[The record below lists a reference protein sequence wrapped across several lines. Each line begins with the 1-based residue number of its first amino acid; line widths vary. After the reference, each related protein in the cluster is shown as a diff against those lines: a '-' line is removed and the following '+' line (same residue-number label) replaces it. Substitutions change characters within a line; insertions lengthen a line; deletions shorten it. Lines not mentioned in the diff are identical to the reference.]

1 VESAVDLVHKPTGI
15 RIFCQ
20 QERSQLRN
28 KEVAMTLLRAKL
40 YEIEIEKQSDLIYG
54 MRKAQVGTGSR
65 SEKIRTYNWKDSRC
79 TDHRLNQN
87 FPLQSVMSADL
98 LAEIHNKCV
107 ADDQQS
113 AMKAMLES
121 NQK

>member
-1 VESAVDLVHKPTGI
+1 
-15 RIFCQ
+15 
-20 QERSQLRN
+20 
-28 KEVAMTLLRAKL
+28 MTLLRAKL
-40 YEIEIEKQSDLIYG
+40 YEIELEKQSDLIYG
-54 MRKAQVGTGSR
+54 LRKAQVGTGSR

-98 LAEIHNKCV
+98 LEEIHNKCV

-113 AMKAMLES
+113 AMKAMLEN